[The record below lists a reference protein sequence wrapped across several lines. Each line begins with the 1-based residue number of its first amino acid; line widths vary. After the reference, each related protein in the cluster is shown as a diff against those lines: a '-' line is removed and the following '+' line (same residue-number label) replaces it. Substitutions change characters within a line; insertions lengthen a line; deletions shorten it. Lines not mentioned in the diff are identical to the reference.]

1 MHQYKNVLDCYNK
14 TAKAYAQNFYEELA
28 DKPFDRLMLQRLA
41 QEHKNEGSFLDLG
54 IGPGQTTQYLHQLGI
69 KELIGT
75 DLSPEMIKIA
85 QELNPNIHFEV
96 ANILDLAYANNNFR
110 AITAFYAIVHF
121 NYDEIVQALSE
132 IYRILQ
138 PKGQFLF
145 SFHVGEE
152 EHHLKEFL
160 EQDVDICFYYFELD
174 KVLEIAH
181 QQEFKPVETIIRYPY
196 LNVEY
201 PSKRAYILLEK

>member
-28 DKPFDRLMLQRLA
+28 GKPFDRLMLQRLV
-41 QEHKNEGSFLDLG
+41 QEHKNDGSFLDLG
-54 IGPGQTTQYLHQLGI
+54 VGPGQTTQYLSKLGI
-69 KELIGT
+69 QDIIGT
-75 DLSPEMIKIA
+75 DLSPEMVKIA
-85 QELNPNIHFEV
+85 KQLSPNIHFEV
-96 ANILDLAYANNNFR
+96 ANMLDLVYTDNKFR
-110 AITAFYAIVHF
+110 VITAFYAIVHF
-121 NYDEIVQALSE
+121 NYDEITQALSE
-132 IYRILQ
+132 IYRILE

-145 SFHVGEE
+145 SFHVGVE

-160 EQDVDICFYYFELD
+160 EQDVDIRFYYFELD
-174 KVLEIAH
+174 KILEIAH
-181 QQEFKPVETIIRYPY
+181 QQDFKSIETIIRYPY